1 MPFIKSTLK
10 CNKIKTCVDSRCVIR
25 YKKKIKS
32 FAHKGLEKFFMTGN
46 KAGIRADNAR
56 KLARQLA
63 MLNIATDPKA
73 MDVPGCRLHK
83 LSTGHWSI
91 WVNGNWRITFIF
103 EDEDAQIVDYQDYH

>member
-1 MPFIKSTLK
+1 MIRDALK
-10 CNKIKTCVDSRCVIR
+10 DT
-25 YKKKIKS
+25 KKMIKS
-32 FAHKGLEKFFMTGN
+32 FAHNDLEKFFMTGN
-46 KAGIRADNAR
+46 KAGIRADHAR

-73 MDVPGCRLHK
+73 MDVPGWKLHK
-83 LSTGHWSI
+83 LSMGHWSI